1 MKYNLD
7 CPHSLW
13 TAPMTVSSDIK
24 VLHICYL
31 GFIFCY
37 HTRSIY
43 LYTHTHTLKMFKSFF
58 AFQLYQKE
66 AELPSLPFLSH
77 SLCVLHQL
85 TIPT

>member
-1 MKYNLD
+1 
-7 CPHSLW
+7 
-13 TAPMTVSSDIK
+13 
-24 VLHICYL
+24 
-31 GFIFCY
+31 
-37 HTRSIY
+37 
-43 LYTHTHTLKMFKSFF
+43 MFKSFF